1 MTNKIQTVVLA
12 GGKGSRMNTDTP
24 KALVPLK
31 GKPMIKHLLD
41 AIAESGLSLRPII
54 VVGQKRE
61 LVTSELGPNYH
72 YAIQTKPLGTG
83 HAVHSARQLAENQ
96 ADHILVLYGDHP
108 YVSAETIKNLA
119 DTHIQSDSVLT
130 IATANVHDFDDW
142 RACFFDFGRVIRD
155 KFGRIVKIVEKKD
168 ATDLE
173 KKVTEINPAYFCF
186 KASWLWQHLSKI
198 KNKNTQGEYYLTDM
212 IGLAQKQGHIIRSI
226 SIEPREAMGINTTEQ
241 LLALEQNLLF

>member
-1 MTNKIQTVVLA
+1 MTNKIQTIVLA

-54 VVGQKRE
+54 VVGQKRK

-83 HAVHSARQLAENQ
+83 HAVNSARQLAENK

-108 YVSAETIKNLA
+108 CVSAETVKNLA
-119 DTHIQSDSVLT
+119 DAHIQSDSVLT
-130 IATANVHDFDDW
+130 IATANVPDFDGW

-155 KFGRIVKIVEKKD
+155 KLDRIVKIVEKKD
-168 ATDLE
+168 A
-173 KKVTEINPAYFCF
+173 
-186 KASWLWQHLSKI
+186 
-198 KNKNTQGEYYLTDM
+198 QGEYYLTDM

-226 SIEPREAMGINTTEQ
+226 SIEPREAMGVNTIEQ

>member
-1 MTNKIQTVVLA
+1 MTNKIQTIVLA

-54 VVGQKRE
+54 VVGQKRK

-83 HAVHSARQLAENQ
+83 HAVNSARQLAENK

-108 YVSAETIKNLA
+108 CVSAETVKNLA
-119 DTHIQSDSVLT
+119 DAHIQSDSVLT
-130 IATANVHDFDDW
+130 IATANVPDFDGW

-155 KFGRIVKIVEKKD
+155 KLDCIVKIVEKKD
-168 ATDLE
+168 A
-173 KKVTEINPAYFCF
+173 
-186 KASWLWQHLSKI
+186 
-198 KNKNTQGEYYLTDM
+198 QGEYYLTDM

-226 SIEPREAMGINTTEQ
+226 SIEPREAMGVNTIEQ
-241 LLALEQNLLF
+241 LLALEQNTLF

>member
-1 MTNKIQTVVLA
+1 MTNKIQTIVLA

-54 VVGQKRE
+54 VVGQKRK

-83 HAVHSARQLAENQ
+83 HAVNSARQLAENK
-96 ADHILVLYGDHP
+96 AGHILVLYGDHP
-108 YVSAETIKNLA
+108 CVSAETVKNLA
-119 DTHIQSDSVLT
+119 DAHIQSDSVLT
-130 IATANVHDFDDW
+130 IATANVPDFDGW

-155 KFGRIVKIVEKKD
+155 KLDRIVKIVEKKD
-168 ATDLE
+168 A
-173 KKVTEINPAYFCF
+173 
-186 KASWLWQHLSKI
+186 
-198 KNKNTQGEYYLTDM
+198 QGEYYLTDM

-226 SIEPREAMGINTTEQ
+226 SIEPREAMGVNTIEQ
-241 LLALEQNLLF
+241 LLALEQNLFF

>member
-1 MTNKIQTVVLA
+1 MTNKIQTIVLA

-54 VVGQKRE
+54 VVGQKRK

-83 HAVHSARQLAENQ
+83 HAVNSARQLAENK

-108 YVSAETIKNLA
+108 CVSAETVKNLA
-119 DTHIQSDSVLT
+119 DAHIQSDSVLT
-130 IATANVHDFDDW
+130 IATANVPDFDGW

-155 KFGRIVKIVEKKD
+155 KLDRIVKIVEKKD
-168 ATDLE
+168 A
-173 KKVTEINPAYFCF
+173 
-186 KASWLWQHLSKI
+186 
-198 KNKNTQGEYYLTDM
+198 QGEYYLTDM

-226 SIEPREAMGINTTEQ
+226 SIEPREAMGVNTIEQ
-241 LLALEQNLLF
+241 LLALEQNTLF

>member
-1 MTNKIQTVVLA
+1 MTNKIQTIVLA

-54 VVGQKRE
+54 VVGQKRK

-83 HAVHSARQLAENQ
+83 HAVNSARQLAENK

-108 YVSAETIKNLA
+108 CVSAETVKNLA
-119 DTHIQSDSVLT
+119 DAHIQSDSVLT
-130 IATANVHDFDDW
+130 IATANVPDFDGW

-155 KFGRIVKIVEKKD
+155 KLDRIVNIVEKKD
-168 ATDLE
+168 A
-173 KKVTEINPAYFCF
+173 
-186 KASWLWQHLSKI
+186 
-198 KNKNTQGEYYLTDM
+198 QGEYYLTDM

-226 SIEPREAMGINTTEQ
+226 SIEPREAMGVNTIEQ
-241 LLALEQNLLF
+241 LLALEQNLFF

>member
-1 MTNKIQTVVLA
+1 MTNKIQTIVLA

-54 VVGQKRE
+54 VVGQKRK

-83 HAVHSARQLAENQ
+83 HAVNSARQLAENK

-108 YVSAETIKNLA
+108 CVSAETVKNLA
-119 DTHIQSDSVLT
+119 DAHIQSDSVLT
-130 IATANVHDFDDW
+130 IATANVPDFDGW

-155 KFGRIVKIVEKKD
+155 KLDRIVKIVEKKD
-168 ATDLE
+168 A
-173 KKVTEINPAYFCF
+173 
-186 KASWLWQHLSKI
+186 
-198 KNKNTQGEYYLTDM
+198 QGEYYLTDM

-226 SIEPREAMGINTTEQ
+226 SIEPREAMGVNTIEQ
-241 LLALEQNLLF
+241 LLALEQNLFF